1 MPQSLQQPTEN
12 APAPFRIVWTRDDC
26 ERFEKEGLLIAGK
39 YELVEGEIIRK
50 MPQNRPHSAGVSR
63 LFASCLSIF
72 SMDFV
77 QTQAGINVSPEDN
90 PTSFPEPD
98 VFVLNRSIAHF
109 LVDYPT
115 PTDLALVAEVSDS
128 TLAFDLSTKAGLY
141 ARAGIVEYWVLDVV
155 GRALTVHREP
165 REGRYQSVLRYAA
178 DESVATLAK
187 PSERVI
193 VSALL
198 PPLAPVEI
206 SEEVI

>member
-12 APAPFRIVWTRDDC
+12 APAPFRIVWTREDC
-26 ERFEKEGLLIAGK
+26 ERFEKEGLLIPGK
-39 YELVEGEIIRK
+39 YELVEGEITRK
-50 MPQNRPHSAGVSR
+50 MPQNRPHSAGVGL
-63 LFASCLSIF
+63 LFAWCLSI
-72 SMDFV
+72 SGNHFV
-77 QTQAGINVSPEDN
+77 QTQAAINVAPEDN

-98 VFVLNRSIAHF
+98 VFILNRSIAHF
-109 LVDYPT
+109 LSDYPT
-115 PTDLALVAEVSDS
+115 PEDLLLVAEVSDS

-165 REGRYQSVLRYAA
+165 SNGRYQSVLRYAA

-187 PSERVI
+187 PTAHVV

-198 PPLAPVEI
+198 PPLAPVET